1 MSKFGVKFHS
11 EQIEI
16 WKERYI
22 DYNSLKNFIKEQC
35 GMKVNPQPDIEN
47 QPVKM
52 NKSELIKSFVT
63 QLDKELKK
71 VYLFFVQTE
80 RELYIKINSRL
91 HIKQEYYTFDDGR
104 IENEFNELIEIAQF
118 TTNLT
123 KYIHDNIFA
132 MEKLLEKFDKKF
144 RNYNTNLA
152 NSYIIAKL
160 EMKNSDLLYIFQFKI
175 IDEVSTL
182 LEEISEELLDFYKR
196 KNNNGKGD
204 LNQNLLNNQGVSLD
218 SITNKA
224 NQIKAVIDNIE
235 GYYKSL
241 QKQYRA
247 WTRILKLKEYAASN
261 PGLTTSDQIE
271 INTSISSSAGVGGK
285 VISDAN
291 KWNVYLTL
299 LQKMYMA
306 ACSTLILSNN
316 YSTMMLDFNKKEYYS
331 CLIIAMTPL
340 GGLIS
345 MLFTKYIIIKSYKIP
360 MIISAIL
367 AVIGN
372 AIYTVGIA
380 GNSIP
385 LHCISRLLIGFALN
399 TRVHRKYLLEFIPKR
414 KISNYLLSFKLCYLV
429 GNALGPIITLIFG
442 FFGGDIPAVSSR
454 QLFVFNA
461 FTNPSWFCTGV
472 AIVMLLL
479 ICIFYAE
486 PVSTHFNAYAEGQA
500 PSEAASRAG
509 SFSIEGVF
517 TNKESDSLQK
527 INDKLSEF
535 NEENKYSDTNLVT
548 STIDN
553 IMIKER
559 GPGSTIA
566 KAYIVVIMNV
576 FFSNII
582 SMSLLVNTPMHLN
595 DIYDETYNPKMSQLD
610 KDNGIAMMIAI
621 ALFSF
626 VAVYF
631 FNFFYVSVKFEQ
643 TSYILFLDFV
653 LICLEGLMIVVKG
666 NISGYSLTF
675 IFVVIFAYLLEDTNI
690 YFFTKMIPSDYS
702 SLGMSAP
709 TGIQFFGYF
718 GMIIGCCLGLIGF
731 LFELSNIF
739 NYIIIAQITLIVMIT
754 IFALL
759 FKNQFRDKAIRRIF
773 RNKNTRKM
781 RRTEF

>member
-1 MSKFGVKFHS
+1 
-11 EQIEI
+11 
-16 WKERYI
+16 
-22 DYNSLKNFIKEQC
+22 
-35 GMKVNPQPDIEN
+35 
-47 QPVKM
+47 
-52 NKSELIKSFVT
+52 
-63 QLDKELKK
+63 
-71 VYLFFVQTE
+71 
-80 RELYIKINSRL
+80 
-91 HIKQEYYTFDDGR
+91 
-104 IENEFNELIEIAQF
+104 
-118 TTNLT
+118 
-123 KYIHDNIFA
+123 
-132 MEKLLEKFDKKF
+132 
-144 RNYNTNLA
+144 
-152 NSYIIAKL
+152 
-160 EMKNSDLLYIFQFKI
+160 
-175 IDEVSTL
+175 
-182 LEEISEELLDFYKR
+182 
-196 KNNNGKGD
+196 
-204 LNQNLLNNQGVSLD
+204 
-218 SITNKA
+218 
-224 NQIKAVIDNIE
+224 
-235 GYYKSL
+235 
-241 QKQYRA
+241 
-247 WTRILKLKEYAASN
+247 
-261 PGLTTSDQIE
+261 
-271 INTSISSSAGVGGK
+271 
-285 VISDAN
+285 
-291 KWNVYLTL
+291 
-299 LQKMYMA
+299 
-306 ACSTLILSNN
+306 
-316 YSTMMLDFNKKEYYS
+316 
-331 CLIIAMTPL
+331 
-340 GGLIS
+340 
-345 MLFTKYIIIKSYKIP
+345 

-595 DIYDETYNPKMSQLD
+595 DIYDEIYNSKMSQLD

-631 FNFFYVSVKFEQ
+631 FNFFYYSFYFTTKFCIF
-643 TSYILFLDFV
+643 SFKRPPAFL
-653 LICLEGLMIVVKG
+653 
-666 NISGYSLTF
+666 N
-675 IFVVIFAYLLEDTNI
+675 
-690 YFFTKMIPSDYS
+690 
-702 SLGMSAP
+702 
-709 TGIQFFGYF
+709 
-718 GMIIGCCLGLIGF
+718 
-731 LFELSNIF
+731 SN
-739 NYIIIAQITLIVMIT
+739 
-754 IFALL
+754 
-759 FKNQFRDKAIRRIF
+759 
-773 RNKNTRKM
+773 
-781 RRTEF
+781 

>member
-22 DYNSLKNFIKEQC
+22 DYNTLKNFIKEQC

-224 NQIKAVIDNIE
+224 NQIKAEIDNIE

-345 MLFTKYIIIKSYKIP
+345 MLFTKYIIIK
-360 MIISAIL
+360 
-367 AVIGN
+367 
-372 AIYTVGIA
+372 
-380 GNSIP
+380 
-385 LHCISRLLIGFALN
+385 
-399 TRVHRKYLLEFIPKR
+399 
-414 KISNYLLSFKLCYLV
+414 
-429 GNALGPIITLIFG
+429 
-442 FFGGDIPAVSSR
+442 
-454 QLFVFNA
+454 
-461 FTNPSWFCTGV
+461 
-472 AIVMLLL
+472 
-479 ICIFYAE
+479 
-486 PVSTHFNAYAEGQA
+486 
-500 PSEAASRAG
+500 
-509 SFSIEGVF
+509 
-517 TNKESDSLQK
+517 
-527 INDKLSEF
+527 
-535 NEENKYSDTNLVT
+535 
-548 STIDN
+548 
-553 IMIKER
+553 
-559 GPGSTIA
+559 
-566 KAYIVVIMNV
+566 
-576 FFSNII
+576 
-582 SMSLLVNTPMHLN
+582 
-595 DIYDETYNPKMSQLD
+595 
-610 KDNGIAMMIAI
+610 
-621 ALFSF
+621 
-626 VAVYF
+626 
-631 FNFFYVSVKFEQ
+631 
-643 TSYILFLDFV
+643 
-653 LICLEGLMIVVKG
+653 
-666 NISGYSLTF
+666 
-675 IFVVIFAYLLEDTNI
+675 
-690 YFFTKMIPSDYS
+690 
-702 SLGMSAP
+702 
-709 TGIQFFGYF
+709 
-718 GMIIGCCLGLIGF
+718 
-731 LFELSNIF
+731 
-739 NYIIIAQITLIVMIT
+739 
-754 IFALL
+754 
-759 FKNQFRDKAIRRIF
+759 
-773 RNKNTRKM
+773 
-781 RRTEF
+781 